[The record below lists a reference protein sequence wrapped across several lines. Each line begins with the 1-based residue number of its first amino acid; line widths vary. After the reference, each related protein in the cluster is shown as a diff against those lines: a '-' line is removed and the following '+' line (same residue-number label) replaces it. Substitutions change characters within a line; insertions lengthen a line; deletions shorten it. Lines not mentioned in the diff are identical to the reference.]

1 MAWYDAALVGIFN
14 DIIETDGAYELPK
27 EAGKTAF
34 TFLATLRQQDSTQ
47 KPIHISA
54 SIESRAAVAAQDDRS
69 PDSEFSQ
76 ACHHVYLDMETM
88 ADGEWDD
95 EHWVVE
101 RGTAVCVMSMFIDI
115 SWADT
120 IYERV
125 WDQRDASYKIED
137 YKEGESDGDEGG

>member
-14 DIIETDGAYELPK
+14 DIIETDGVYELPK

-54 SIESRAAVAAQDDRS
+54 SIESRAAVAAWDDRS
-69 PDSEFSQ
+69 PDSEFSEV
-76 ACHHVYLDMETM
+76 CEKVYLDMETM

-101 RGTAVCVMSMFIDI
+101 RCTAVCVMSMFIDI

-120 IYERV
+120 IYERI
-125 WDQRDASYKIED
+125 WDSRDTSYKIED
-137 YKEGESDGDEGG
+137 YKEEEGEQHDDD